1 MRLRGK
7 KKRGTA
13 PESAATRRPMDGR
26 AAVCAVEATVGDALA
41 LARDLFGIDAPRE
54 ASAVALARVG
64 DAHDAL
70 HWACGWSETGLRA
83 AAFVGAAEGALAHL
97 RAAAGAHL
105 PLVVH
110 LACRGARGHAVA
122 LAGGHDDYHAAAA
135 SGAILL
141 FARNAQEAADL
152 ALVARRVAERALL
165 PVVVAQDFPRTTHGA
180 YPLVVPDPDLAR
192 AYVGAAGDEIEAPTP
207 AQAVLLGATRRR
219 VPRWMDPDRPAGWG
233 AHQDREAFAAA
244 AAAQRTFFADHAA
257 SILDE
262 AMRAFGEQSERV
274 YGRLC
279 AYRTEDAE
287 VVVVSQGAL
296 SEAVEDVV
304 DRLRAQ
310 RVKAGALGITAL
322 RPFPGAELARSL
334 AACRALTVLER
345 VDEPLGEDPPLAREV
360 RAALADAPGRDRGRP
375 RVHVGVCPPGGAIP
389 SPAHLEAAFRN
400 MLDKEARARF
410 YVGLASARDTRR
422 FPHLESLRHRLRR
435 DYPSLDALAL
445 APSPPAADGPAIPS
459 VEIHGVAS
467 HGVTVAAGLFARA
480 LARAGSVQAR
490 TFPRDAVVP
499 LVKTARVV
507 LWHGEGDPPKAP
519 PEPPAA
525 LLATGE
531 ALFETLPDAEI
542 ARGGTVVVATRHES
556 AAFARAVSRRAAA
569 WVRAR
574 SLRVR
579 VLDAGVVA
587 AGTASSPSHTDQLT
601 LWALLGAYAS
611 DLTLDRDALV
621 EAIRAVVG
629 EELGGAHYLVDDVA
643 RAFVG
648 GAEAAHEV
656 EWPGDEA
663 HAPESEPDA
672 PWTLDGARDD
682 EGDAFDAAR
691 FWRSVGFLYE
701 KGRPEE
707 ALTDPYLASGIIP
720 AASGAARDLSPL
732 RHVLPRWLPE
742 NCTGCG
748 ACWAHC
754 PDAAL
759 PPSIQ
764 RVEALLEAVMARCE
778 ADGPL
783 VQMRRAAAHLA
794 KQAQRIA
801 AAGTPQP
808 LTGLD
813 GLLDDAFAQLRPKLT
828 LEESAGTA
836 LDAEFARVREAVAEF
851 PVARTETFFDVAEA
865 EAKGT
870 GELLSITIN
879 PLACKACGLC
889 VAVCPDA
896 AMELAPQTEER
907 LATARRAWRFQVALP
922 RVAADRVARHLR
934 DDEPASH
941 VHRLLDKSAYHT
953 IVGGDAAVPSSAVKT
968 ALHLITAGVES
979 SARPD
984 FDAHERKLGALV
996 EGLEAAI
1003 QSELSGALTVNDLE
1017 AFAGRL
1023 DRMDQ
1028 DGITVASL
1036 LGEAGAQRRVD
1047 AEKIQRCARL
1057 AERLR
1062 ALRRRYA
1069 DGAEAR
1075 ARMVL
1080 VIENGETTWA
1090 GVYPYNSL
1098 VAPWLARPAGAGT
1111 ATAEALFDGLARR
1124 AVEEAADARR
1134 ARLEIDGAYDA
1145 RKQEAELRALE
1156 PADLTDEEHLAL
1168 PTVVLALRDAAA
1180 AREAAAR
1187 WGAEGKPIV
1196 AAVIDTEGPVGDAR
1210 DLALAEFA
1218 AAGPPLTVLQSGVGH
1233 PGHLL
1238 RGVAQAVSRHSGALL
1253 RVYAPDPVAH
1263 GIAPERVAE
1272 QARLACES
1280 RAVPLFA
1287 YDPRSRAVDIA
1298 GNPALDADWAE
1309 RVIAFDDPSGQRKEV
1324 RTPLTPADW
1333 AVREGRFEGEFEVR
1347 AMGGSGGDLAPLSA
1361 FLDLDPAERVAA
1373 LPFVHLRDVRGRLFL
1388 AVASPRLVRMA
1399 QVARDGWRRLRA
1411 LATPAPASTKEAAR
1425 APAPAPPEPA
1435 PEVPEAAGAQAQ
1447 MVERLTLLSGLGND
1461 PEYFKRSLREFLVE
1475 RRRAQAAE
1483 EPAPG
1488 PDGA

>member
-54 ASAVALARVG
+54 ASAAALVRVG
-64 DAHDAL
+64 DARDVL
-70 HWACGWSETGLRA
+70 HWASGWSASGLRA

-141 FARNAQEAADL
+141 FARNAQETADL
-152 ALVARRVAERALL
+152 ALVARRVAEHALL

-180 YPLVVPDPDLAR
+180 YPLVVPDPEFAR

-219 VPRWMDPDRPAGWG
+219 VPRWVDPDRPAGWG

-262 AMRAFGEQSERV
+262 AMRAFSEQSERP

-279 AYRTEDAE
+279 AYCMEGAE

-310 RVKAGALGITAL
+310 RVKAGALGVTAL
-322 RPFPGAELARSL
+322 RPFPGAELARAL

-360 RAALADAPGRDRGRP
+360 RAAFADAAGRDPERP
-375 RVHVGVCPPGGAIP
+375 SINVGVCPPGGAIP
-389 SPAHLEAAFRN
+389 SSAHVEAAFRN
-400 MLDKEARARF
+400 MLAGKDARARF

-445 APSPPAADGPAIPS
+445 APSPPAADGPATPS

-507 LWHGEGDPPKAP
+507 LWHGDGAPPKAP

-542 ARGGTVVVATRHES
+542 ARAGTVIVATRHEPAS
-556 AAFARAVSRRAAA
+556 FARAASRRAAA

-574 SLRVR
+574 ALQVR

-587 AGTASSPSHTDQLT
+587 AGTASNPSHADQLT

-611 DLTLDRDALV
+611 NLRLDRDALV
-621 EAIRAVVG
+621 AAIRAVVA

-643 RAFVG
+643 RAFAG
-648 GAEAAHEV
+648 GAEAAREV

-663 HAPESEPDA
+663 HVPESEPDA
-672 PWTLDGARDD
+672 PWTLAGARDD

-707 ALTDPYLASGIIP
+707 ALIDPYLASGIIP
-720 AASGAARDLSPL
+720 AASGAARDLSSL

-764 RVEALLEAVMARCE
+764 RVEALLEAAMARCE

-783 VQMRRAAAHLA
+783 VQMRRAAKHLA

-808 LTGLD
+808 LTRLD
-813 GLLDDAFAQLRPKLT
+813 GLLDDAFAQLRSKLT
-828 LEESAGTA
+828 LEESAGAA
-836 LDAEFARVREAVAEF
+836 LEAEFARVRDVVAEF
-851 PVARTETFFDVAEA
+851 PVARTETFFHAVEA
-865 EAKGT
+865 GAKGT

-907 LATARRAWRFQVALP
+907 LAEARRTWRFQVSLP
-922 RVAADRVARHLR
+922 RVAAGSVARHLR
-934 DDEPASH
+934 DDDPAGH
-941 VHRLLDKSAYHT
+941 VHRLLDKNAYHT
-953 IVGGDAAVPSSAVKT
+953 IVGGDAAVPASAVKT
-968 ALHLITAGVES
+968 ALHLVTAAVES
-979 SARPD
+979 AARPD

-1003 QSELSGALTVNDLE
+1003 QSELAGALTVNDFE
-1017 AFAGRL
+1017 DFASRL
-1023 DRMDQ
+1023 GRMDR
-1028 DGITVASL
+1028 DGFTVASL
-1036 LGEAGAQRRVD
+1036 LGEAGAEQRVD

-1090 GVYPYNSL
+1090 GVYPYNPL
-1098 VAPWLARPAGAGT
+1098 VAPWLARPAGAGA
-1111 ATAEALFDGLARR
+1111 ATAEAIFDGLARR
-1124 AVEEAADARR
+1124 AAEEAADARR

-1145 RKQEAELRALE
+1145 RAQEAELRALE
-1156 PADLTDEEHLAL
+1156 AADLTDEERAAL
-1168 PTVVLALRDAAA
+1168 PTVVLFLRDAAG

-1187 WGAEGKPIV
+1187 WGAAGKPIV

-1210 DLALAEFA
+1210 DRALAEFA

-1238 RGVAQAVSRHSGALL
+1238 RGVAQAVSRRRGALV

-1272 QARLACES
+1272 QARLAGES

-1287 YDPRSRAVDIA
+1287 YDPRSRTVDIV
-1298 GNPALDADWAE
+1298 GNPALDADWAD
-1309 RVIAFDDPSGQRKEV
+1309 RVLTFDDPSGQRREV
-1324 RTPLTPADW
+1324 RAPLTPADW

-1347 AMGGSGGDLAPLSA
+1347 AMGDSGGDLSPLSA
-1361 FLDLDPAERVAA
+1361 FLDLGPAGRAA
-1373 LPFVHLRDVRGRLFL
+1373 ASPFVHLRDVRGRLFL

-1399 QVARDGWRRLRA
+1399 ESARDGWRRLRA
-1411 LATPAPASTKEAAR
+1411 LAAPASAGEAAAI
-1425 APAPAPPEPA
+1425 APATAPPQPA
-1435 PEVPEAAGAQAQ
+1435 PEVAEAAGAHAQ

-1461 PEYFKRSLREFLVE
+1461 PEYFKRSLREFLIE